1 MIFLFRA
8 LAAMALVLG
17 AGFHGASAALAGEEV
32 PLSALPHVQG
42 LAVDTQVPGRLLLAT
57 HEGLFAATA
66 DGKAVRI
73 GASKD
78 DLMGFSADPGAPGV
92 LYASGHPAQGGN
104 LGVLRSADG
113 GLTWSILSDGAGGPV
128 DFHAITVSIA
138 DPSVLYGLDRR
149 LQVSRDGG
157 RSWAVANSPPKDT
170 FDLAASALDPHSLYA
185 AARGGLWVSR
195 DAGDTWRAADLWRR
209 PATLV
214 QATPGGR
221 LYAFVY
227 GVGLL
232 VARESVLKWKTLAD
246 GFGNRYLLHLAVD
259 PGDPERLYAVADTGA
274 VMVSKDG
281 GRSWI
286 GLQGSL
292 RATPEN
298 IAAGARLYNEN
309 CAGCHG
315 VRGVGERPGD
325 MYARDEYG
333 FVAPPLDD
341 TAHGWHHS
349 DDDLVAIILN
359 GSSRNERMIA
369 WKLKFARRDSEN
381 IVAYI
386 KSLWSF
392 SSHAC
397 QGARH
402 MQCMN

>member
-1 MIFLFRA
+1 MIRPFRT
-8 LAAMALVLG
+8 LAAIASLL
-17 AGFHGASAALAGEEV
+17 GASAALAGEEV
-32 PLSALPHVQG
+32 PLSALPHVHG
-42 LAVDTQVPGRLLLAT
+42 LAVDTQAPGRLLLAT
-57 HEGLFAATA
+57 HQGLFAAA
-66 DGKAVRI
+66 AGGAVRI
-73 GASKD
+73 GESRD
-78 DLMGFSADPGAPGV
+78 DLMGFSADPGAPRG
-92 LYASGHPAQGGN
+92 LYASGHSAGGGN

-113 GLTWSILSDGAGGPV
+113 GLTWTKLSDGAGGPV
-128 DFHAITVSIA
+128 DFHAMTVSIA
-138 DPSVLYGLDRR
+138 DPSVIYGLDRR

-157 RSWAVANSPPKDT
+157 RSWTVGKPPPKDT
-170 FDLAASALDPHSLYA
+170 FDLAASALDPDRLYA

-195 DAGDTWRAADLWRR
+195 DGGESWRAAGLWRR

-227 GVGLL
+227 GIGLV
-232 VARESVLKWKTLAD
+232 VAREPDLKWRTLAD
-246 GFGNRYLLHLAVD
+246 AFGNRYLLHLAVD

-274 VMVSKDG
+274 VMTSGDG
-281 GRSWI
+281 GRNWI
-286 GLQGSL
+286 GLQGSD

-298 IAAGARLYNEN
+298 IAAGERLYNEN

-315 VRGVGERPGD
+315 LRGVGERPGD
-325 MYARDEYG
+325 MYARDEFG

-341 TAHGWHHS
+341 TAHGWHHP

-369 WKLKFARRDSEN
+369 WKLKFARRDSED

-386 KSLWSF
+386 KSLWSI